1 MRNRVVLFGIF
12 IGAFVVICFSAWFY
26 WNTLDYSVKTKH
38 ETDIWAVIKD
48 SKEDIMAVEAW
59 NPAVWNTLVMLEQ
72 NQTEMWIGGIVEE
85 YDNYWGFRFMPDT
98 IVVAE
103 ITIEGAQSNIQGIS
117 GDLNYWINTWGKE
130 AYVLSR
136 VIEIH
141 E

>member
-1 MRNRVVLFGIF
+1 LLAIVV
-12 IGAFVVICFSAWFY
+12 GAFVVICFSAWFY
-26 WNTLDYSVKTKH
+26 WKSLDYSVKTKH

-48 SKEDIMAVEAW
+48 SKGDVMAVEAW
-59 NPAVWNTLVMLEQ
+59 NPAVWNTLVMLKQ

-103 ITIEGAQSNIQGIS
+103 ITIEGAQSNIKGIS

-130 AYVLSR
+130 AYVLSK